1 MIKLREINT
10 PFNERKVDKMNDYV
24 EIENFQ
30 NGPMLI
36 GSEGYLKNLT
46 NTLDNDLSEWDLV
59 RVPIKHEFIDELTE
73 TIKYELR
80 YRLYL
85 SKVYEM
91 LGFDSFIA
99 NRYSGYYWEK
109 DKNGNITDYYLP

>member
-1 MIKLREINT
+1 MMSNYENYEIF
-10 PFNERKVDKMNDYV
+10 P
-24 EIENFQ
+24 
-30 NGPMLI
+30 NGPTFI
-36 GSEGYLKNLT
+36 GGKEHLKNLT
-46 NTLDNDLSEWDLV
+46 NALNDDLSEWVLV
-59 RVPIKHEFIDELTE
+59 KVPIKHEFIDELTE
-73 TIKYELR
+73 TIEYELR

-109 DKNGNITDYYLP
+109 DKNGNVTDYYLP